1 MAEVQH
7 APSTPAPDDEHEGA
21 TPSRGTPTPPGRSAV
36 ADAEHEPVVTQRF
49 ALPPLPAADADE
61 AQGIE
66 RADGTPDAAA
76 TQTFTYR
83 PVDVRPAPVVLS
95 DRSDR
100 PQPEIERTVGRTV
113 EAGTTQP
120 APLAP
125 DTSARAGE
133 AAAAPQAPPPP
144 PPSVAMPPPGVAPA
158 PYAQGGSIAPSAVSY
173 PYGAPAGTIFPPP
186 GPATTRRPSKARVG
200 RRLARRAVRGAGAVG
215 GAIFGVRPL
224 LVIALLL
231 LLPFT
236 AWLAWDKWL
245 VADPP
250 GPTPNAAAQNGLV
263 ALPPEPAAIQNYLNG
278 TRRGDVNA
286 VWDSLGIEEKA
297 RRLTRGDDKEV
308 LTGVF
313 NFQQRNNLVY
323 SGYHYIGGRALDGT
337 TDLSQGGYYFYTGDV
352 RGSGQTQSVPLLF
365 QVNEQGQI
373 TTVTDQLYDF
383 TLQQLQQGGGQ

>member
-1 MAEVQH
+1 
-7 APSTPAPDDEHEGA
+7 
-21 TPSRGTPTPPGRSAV
+21 
-36 ADAEHEPVVTQRF
+36 
-49 ALPPLPAADADE
+49 
-61 AQGIE
+61 
-66 RADGTPDAAA
+66 
-76 TQTFTYR
+76 
-83 PVDVRPAPVVLS
+83 
-95 DRSDR
+95 
-100 PQPEIERTVGRTV
+100 
-113 EAGTTQP
+113 
-120 APLAP
+120 
-125 DTSARAGE
+125 
-133 AAAAPQAPPPP
+133 
-144 PPSVAMPPPGVAPA
+144 
-158 PYAQGGSIAPSAVSY
+158 VS
-173 PYGAPAGTIFPPP
+173 
-186 GPATTRRPSKARVG
+186 
-200 RRLARRAVRGAGAVG
+200 GAGAVG

-236 AWLAWDKWL
+236 AWLAWDKWF
-245 VADPP
+245 VTEPP

-352 RGSGQTQSVPLLF
+352 RGNGQTQSVPLLF